1 MKIYMIRHGK
11 TKGNQEHRYVG
22 STDEPLLLETVCLLK
37 ERKMPNVDVLYTS
50 PLKRCMETASLLFP
64 KMKQRVIEDFRECE
78 FGEFEYKN
86 YQELNGNPDYQ
97 RFIDT
102 MGECGFPGGEDRKI
116 FQERCVHA
124 FEQILFEKEK
134 SDLAIAM
141 IVHGGTIMAI
151 MDAFS
156 KPHADYYDWQVG
168 NGEGFFA
175 ETLWSEQEQRFYLT
189 NIQKLETGGK
199 NA

>member
-22 STDEPLLLETVCLLK
+22 NTDESLLSASVCSLK
-37 ERKMPNVDVLYTS
+37 KRKMPKVDVLYIS
-50 PLKRCMETASLLFP
+50 PLKRCIETANLLFP
-64 KMKQRVIEDFRECE
+64 KIKQRVIEDFRECE

-86 YQELNGNPDYQ
+86 YEELNGNPDYQ

-102 MGECGFPGGEDRKI
+102 MGMCGFPGGEDRKT

-124 FEQILFEKEK
+124 FEKILLEYGK
-134 SDLAIAM
+134 SEISAAM
-141 IVHGGTIMAI
+141 VVHGGTIMAV

-156 KPHADYYDWQVG
+156 NPHADYYDWQIG
-168 NGEGFFA
+168 NGEGFCA
-175 ETLWSEQEQRFYLT
+175 ETLWSKRKQCFYLT
-189 NIQKLETGGK
+189 KIQKLETGGEY
-199 NA
+199 A